1 MPLFGDMAT
10 GSPACGQSSPK
21 GNTKAPLCLGPRIVL
36 PCCLVNGGYEHSQGK
51 RLLDVSNINW
61 VVFCHPYFSTG
72 LSVLC
77 SCDLAL
83 QVHYKGPHLAAV
95 ALIQPDLILL
105 ELSSPSSHVLH
116 SRGAPGR
123 SASHWSSLRFSPVC
137 SCLSGTGGP
146 RAGPSTPAAAPTLG
160 RGEESPLDLLPLR

>member
-1 MPLFGDMAT
+1 MAT
-10 GSPACGQSSPK
+10 ESPACGQSSPK

-36 PCCLVNGGYEHSQGK
+36 LCCLVNGGDEHCQGK

-77 SCDLAL
+77 RCDLAL
-83 QVHYKGPHLAAV
+83 RVHYKGPHLAAV

-105 ELSSPSSHVLH
+105 ELSSPSSQLLH
-116 SRGAPGR
+116 SSGPGC
-123 SASHWSSLRFSPVC
+123 SASHWSSLGFSPVC
-137 SCLSGTGGP
+137 SCPSGGP
-146 RAGPSTPAAAPTLG
+146 RGGPSTPAAASPILG
-160 RGEESPLDLLPLR
+160 RGEESPLDLLPLL